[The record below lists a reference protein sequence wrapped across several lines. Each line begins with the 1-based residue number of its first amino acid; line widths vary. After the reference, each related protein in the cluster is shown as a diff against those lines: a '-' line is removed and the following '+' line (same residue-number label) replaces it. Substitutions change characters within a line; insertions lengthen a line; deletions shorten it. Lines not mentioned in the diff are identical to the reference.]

1 MNTCQ
6 HCRHWKRI
14 PAYHRDD
21 TVKLFGM
28 CDSPKFVDEYPEGA
42 PPDNYTGDMLRY
54 SGSYG
59 YSASFM
65 TGQDFG
71 CIHWEVMTAT

>member
-1 MNTCQ
+1 
-6 HCRHWKRI
+6 
-14 PAYHRDD
+14 
-21 TVKLFGM
+21 M

-71 CIHWEVMTAT
+71 CIHWEVMAAT